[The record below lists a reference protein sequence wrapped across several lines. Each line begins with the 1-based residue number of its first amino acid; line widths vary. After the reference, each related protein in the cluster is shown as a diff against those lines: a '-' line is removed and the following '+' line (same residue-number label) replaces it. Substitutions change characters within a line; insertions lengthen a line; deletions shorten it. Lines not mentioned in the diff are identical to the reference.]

1 MFLTRLLPFLFVSCL
16 MASASVAK
24 QHAAMSVAVEILPPS
39 LTLSVSSA
47 RLDFGQIGQNAGPV
61 ELHPESGARSGDAY
75 GTHRLAGILLTGS
88 PGTHVTVQVLPPFSS
103 PRSTTQP
110 YFRHSWARSHECTQ
124 VGFVRLPA
132 ATTLQEKIGESGCTQ
147 IRVGGTLFANQA
159 PQGRY
164 VGEMTVQITQL

>member
-1 MFLTRLLPFLFVSCL
+1 MTRLLSFLFVAGL
-16 MASASVAK
+16 AASTGVAK

-61 ELHPESGARSGDAY
+61 ELHPESGGRSGDAY
-75 GTHRLAGILLTGS
+75 GTHSLAGILLTGS
-88 PGTHVTVQVLPPFSS
+88 PGTQVTVQVLPPFSS
-103 PRSTTQP
+103 PRSVTQP
-110 YFRHSWARSHECTQ
+110 YFRHSWARSHECTPA
-124 VGFVRLPA
+124 GFVRLPA
-132 ATTLQEKIGESGCTQ
+132 ATTLTEKIGESGCTQ

>member
-1 MFLTRLLPFLFVSCL
+1 MFLTRRLSCL
-16 MASASVAK
+16 IVFCLAATAGVAR
-24 QHAAMSVAVEILPPS
+24 QHASMAVAVEIIPPT

-61 ELHPESGARSGDAY
+61 ELHPETGVRSGDAY
-75 GTHRLAGILLTGS
+75 GIHSLAGILLTGS
-88 PGTHVTVQVLPPFSS
+88 PGTQVTVEVLPPFSA
-103 PRSTTQP
+103 PRSATQP
-110 YFRHSWARSHECTQ
+110 YFQHSWARSHECTQ
-124 VGFVRLPA
+124 AAFVRLPDT
-132 ATTLQEKIGESGCTQ
+132 TTLQDKIGESGCTQ

>member
-1 MFLTRLLPFLFVSCL
+1 MLLTRRLSVLIMFCL
-16 MASASVAK
+16 AASVGVAQ

-61 ELHPESGARSGDAY
+61 ELHPESGARSGEAY

-88 PGTHVTVQVLPPFSS
+88 PGTQVTVHMLPPFSS
-103 PRSTTQP
+103 PRAPQP
-110 YFRHSWARSHECTQ
+110 YFRHSWARSHDCTQ
-124 VGFVRLPA
+124 TAFVRLPDVN
-132 ATTLQEKIGESGCTQ
+132 TLQEKIGDSGCTQ
-147 IRVGGTLFANQA
+147 IRVGGMLYANQA

-164 VGEMTVQITQL
+164 IGAMTVQITQL

>member
-1 MFLTRLLPFLFVSCL
+1 MFVTRRLSFLFVFGL
-16 MASASVAK
+16 AASAGAAK
-24 QHAAMSVAVEILPPS
+24 QHTAISVAVEIIAPS

-47 RLDFGQIGQNAGPV
+47 RLDFGQIGQNAGAV

-75 GTHRLAGILLTGS
+75 GTHSLAGILLTGS
-88 PGTHVTVQVLPPFSS
+88 PGTKVTVQLLPPFSS

-110 YFRHSWARSHECTQ
+110 FFRHSWARSHECTHAE
-124 VGFVRLPA
+124 FVRLPA
-132 ATTLQEKIGESGCTQ
+132 ATILTEKIGESGCTQ

-164 VGEMTVQITQL
+164 VGEMTVQIMQL